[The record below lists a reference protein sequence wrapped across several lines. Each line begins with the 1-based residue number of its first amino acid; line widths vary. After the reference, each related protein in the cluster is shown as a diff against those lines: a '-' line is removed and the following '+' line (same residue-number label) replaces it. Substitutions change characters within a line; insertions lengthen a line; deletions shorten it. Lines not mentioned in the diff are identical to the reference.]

1 MGSDPITVGQ
11 FSSDYPK
18 MMAAMLITKDVYY
31 SKLYEKTMLRM
42 SDKKQIG
49 LLEIIKK
56 DAESAL
62 QAPV

>member
-1 MGSDPITVGQ
+1 
-11 FSSDYPK
+11 

>member
-18 MMAAMLITKDVYY
+18 MMAAMLITMAPVVLLYFIF
-31 SKLYEKTMLRM
+31 SK
-42 SDKKQIG
+42 QV
-49 LLEIIKK
+49 IKK